1 MAAAASCTNFP
12 TADNATESLKSIAYA
27 VILSAGHLF
36 KLLVWEPVRWLRYCL
51 SGGSA
56 AQTLTEFY
64 SGKVCIITGAS
75 SGIGASLAQILSSI
89 PGTIVV
95 ISSRSMDKL
104 EEVATM
110 CRMEYPTA
118 RVFPVA
124 LDLENFETVEE
135 YTTKVLE
142 TLRRNGLPPHIDV
155 LINNAGV
162 SSRGA
167 AMETS
172 MATVQKIMVHLQS
185 YFRGPSCVIDLMA
198 FLSAV

>member
-1 MAAAASCTNFP
+1 MSSASATNFP
-12 TADNATESLKSIAYA
+12 TADNATETLKA
-27 VILSAGHLF
+27 VFYSVVLNAAHLF
-36 KLLVWEPVRWLRYCL
+36 KLLIWDSVHWLRHCL
-51 SGGSA
+51 TGGSA
-56 AQTLTEFY
+56 AHTLIEFY

-75 SGIGASLAQILSSI
+75 SGIGASLAQMLSSI
-89 PGTIVV
+89 PGTIVI

-110 CRMEYPTA
+110 CRIEYPTA
-118 RVFPVA
+118 RIFPVA
-124 LDLENFETVEE
+124 LDLENFETVEQ

-142 TLRRNGLPPHIDV
+142 TLRKNGLPPHIDV

-172 MATVQKIMVHLQS
+172 MAMVQKIMVH
-185 YFRGPSCVIDLMA
+185 M
-198 FLSAV
+198 